1 MELIPSITYLP
12 VPSGTAFNSRYLSNL
27 MNQNGDKY
35 DQQYVEY
42 IQEMRTPVGI
52 LGVQLE

>member
-1 MELIPSITYLP
+1 
-12 VPSGTAFNSRYLSNL
+12 